1 MAKEKL
7 LWDDPKYMKN
17 SNSKQDL
24 EKFLADPTLNDKKGY
39 KKLNINYDDIKQ
51 SLYNLN
57 QKNPEYQ
64 KILPEGLD
72 KETGFILKH
81 QLDAFYNGYSDT
93 NPKKIMSIENIR
105 KLQNQT
111 TKNEI
116 ANLLNEHSIKGKISN
131 LKKTN
136 EDNIISLSRMGLL
149 ELNEEGKKLSP
160 KNTKKTVTENM
171 ATAFKSKLE
180 KDPSIL
186 AEKAKENKE
195 DKEKEIPVGKEK
207 ANSDLAEK
215 LKNLNEKIVSETK
228 EILATGKKNNFSN
241 TLASNNKRN
250 ESTTSKSENKKVV
263 KQPTSFEKSK
273 QNSNVTTNAASTI
286 QNFNTEAGSAVTTSN
301 EVLTNNIDTS
311 SVTNK
316 SIETNTGISDYS
328 IPVTQNNISEKPKE
342 KFNHYQENTVINGA
356 NLKLEFELGKWR
368 AEAYSNDQTTKSK
381 AEEMKTN
388 LEKQITDKY
397 SKMDLNTRNYWK
409 KNYESSLSEEQK
421 KTKNTEVQQRINALN
436 VGIAK
441 INELNVKDKSN
452 ETANTVKDIN
462 KVIKDPKTVSDFQH
476 NIGIREK
483 ELKKLQETDKTLS
496 YKIAV
501 EKRKHVKDEVLL
513 SNLENQ
519 KKELQSKIKA
529 VNKEISVQQTK
540 RTLEENKELA
550 KKSNSNDRGEGLEV
564 SGIRMI

>member
-93 NPKKIMSIENIR
+93 NPEKIMSVENIR

-207 ANSDLAEK
+207 VNSDLAEK

-228 EILATGKKNNFSN
+228 QILVTGKKNNFSN
-241 TLASNNKRN
+241 TFTSNNKRN

-263 KQPTSFEKSK
+263 KQPTSFEKTK
-273 QNSNVTTNAASTI
+273 QNPNVTTTSTT
-286 QNFNTEAGSAVTTSN
+286 QNFNTETGSAVTTSN

-311 SVTNK
+311 SVTN
-316 SIETNTGISDYS
+316 NGISDYNTS
-328 IPVTQNNISEKPKE
+328 VTQNNISEKQKE
-342 KFNHYQENTVINGA
+342 KFNHYQGNTVINGA

-368 AEAYSNDQTTKSK
+368 AEAYSNDQVTKSK